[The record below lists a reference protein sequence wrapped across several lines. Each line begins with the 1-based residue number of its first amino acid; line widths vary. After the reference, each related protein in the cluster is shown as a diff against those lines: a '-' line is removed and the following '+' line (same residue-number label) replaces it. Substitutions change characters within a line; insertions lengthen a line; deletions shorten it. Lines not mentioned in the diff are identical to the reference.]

1 MASQAG
7 LFYEIWHFCGH
18 RRYLHALGKP
28 GERVANRA
36 TVPPGFCVQE
46 SGGVMLPGCCIPLV
60 REASTVEQDR
70 QAPDFQALFEAAPG
84 SYLVLDPGLRVV
96 AVSDACLRATMTER
110 AAILGRVCSTYSR
123 TTPPTLR
130 RPVSAT

>member
-1 MASQAG
+1 MD
-7 LFYEIWHFCGH
+7 E
-18 RRYLHALGKP
+18 P

-36 TVPPGFCVQE
+36 TVPAGFCVQE
-46 SGGVMLPGCCIPLV
+46 SGGVMLPGCCIPLG